1 MKRIICLFL
10 ILVFLMMIFASCADK
25 QTQTSDE
32 QAPNSN
38 THPSFAF
45 SVESFETE
53 VKVGETVKVRAHL
66 NNVSANEM
74 TISHLPLLIW
84 LRVKKEGGELE
95 GSTMSSM
102 AVRTVIEA
110 GESVEKDANFKF
122 TEEGT
127 YYLYAQTFFRVLEDS
142 GELSEEFSYHKV
154 IKITVTE

>member
-1 MKRIICLFL
+1 
-10 ILVFLMMIFASCADK
+10 MMIFVSCADG
-25 QTQTSDE
+25 QTSDE
-32 QAPNSN
+32 QTPKSN